1 MPAVNTAIT
10 DLRERVQRIAPQAVQ
25 GRLVWHA
32 VVDVAER
39 ESWGMGPR
47 GERWCVPILGG
58 QFWGAGGFESFH
70 GVVCAGGADRQTR
83 RPDGIKELDALY
95 EMRTHDGAVITVH
108 NQVLIDEIYGCDH
121 PVSAAEAT
129 TVLAPNQMD
138 AFDAAWGRQFWWRI
152 EATDTGVT
160 IANVT
165 SPAKSSMTVSGATL
179 SSDTDP
185 LIA

>member
-1 MPAVNTAIT
+1 MTTLNAVTPAPQELA
-10 DLRERVQRIAPQAVQ
+10 QRIAPLAVQ

-58 QFWGAGGFESFH
+58 QFWGAEGFEAFH
-70 GVVCAGGADRQTR
+70 GQVCAGGADRQTL

-108 NQVLIDEIYGCDH
+108 NQVLIDDSVQPERYARSCIRVTAPEGPHGWLNRRVFVGTLH
-121 PVSAAEAT
+121 PQPPETAS
-129 TVLAPNQMD
+129 VLIRV
-138 AFDAAWGRQFWWRI
+138 WL
-152 EATDTGVT
+152 VH
-160 IANVT
+160 
-165 SPAKSSMTVSGATL
+165 L
-179 SSDTDP
+179 
-185 LIA
+185 

>member
-1 MPAVNTAIT
+1 MPAMNTAT
-10 DLRERVQRIAPQAVQ
+10 SAPQELAHRIAPQAVQ

-58 QFWGAGGFESFH
+58 QFWGAEGFEAFH
-70 GVVCAGGADRQTR
+70 GQVCAGGADRQTL

-108 NQVLIDEIYGCDH
+108 NQVLIDDSVQPERYARSCIRVTAPEGPH
-121 PVSAAEAT
+121 AWLNRRLFVGTLQPLRPERQA
-129 TVLAPNQMD
+129 VLIRGYM
-138 AFDAAWGRQFWWRI
+138 
-152 EATDTGVT
+152 
-160 IANVT
+160 
-165 SPAKSSMTVSGATL
+165 L
-179 SSDTDP
+179 
-185 LIA
+185 